1 MIPSLPTTLNG
12 LARTLMMDLAPQLQ
26 NAYAGQTLQISTALL
41 MMAAQEFDRA
51 AARLVEE
58 NDALLALFASAT
70 GVVADDALRA
80 ALTDA
85 AAGSSTLLV
94 SALHERN
101 RALRAVLVRLHAHVE
116 SLPGDAAR
124 LLEARIW
131 TELAESTRRRQLDL
145 AIG

>member
-70 GVVADDALRA
+70 G
-80 ALTDA
+80 
-85 AAGSSTLLV
+85 
-94 SALHERN
+94 
-101 RALRAVLVRLHAHVE
+101 
-116 SLPGDAAR
+116 
-124 LLEARIW
+124 
-131 TELAESTRRRQLDL
+131 
-145 AIG
+145 